1 MSLLKKNDLEYILA
15 YSIIP
20 YEFFTPLQKIK
31 LLCYFDFDIKR
42 IFNSD
47 IEEVKNL
54 LSKNKNFS
62 INFYQY
68 LKKAQLLIN
77 KKIKFITFDSQYF
90 PFDFWKNFTENSQ
103 DINNQFK
110 TFPLLLFYEGDISIL
125 STDKISI
132 IGTRRPSEISIE
144 FTSHIVKEIRKTVVS
159 GFASGIDHFAHLYAI
174 QNNLPTIA
182 VFASGTNIIY
192 PKSNLELYKNLT
204 QNNFLIL
211 SEFPPDTLPKKY
223 YFPIRNRIISALSE
237 KIICIQAAQKSGALI
252 TTNYAKEMNK
262 KIYVFYPINLEGF
275 EGNKNL
281 FNSNDASL
289 LYGAYKGKLFIKK
302 YSSLTDNLE
311 DMKVNNLNNDN
322 YHNTEEIELNI
333 DNVQFNYINNYN
345 NKLKEFE
352 LLREIF
358 IDPNRTLEYYSHK
371 VGMDARNIILAYQL
385 LIEKK
390 LIKIDNFN
398 RIYPNYSYNIIQFA
412 IK

>member
-20 YEFFTPLQKIK
+20 YELFTPLQKIQ

-47 IEEVKNL
+47 IEQIKNL
-54 LSKNKNFS
+54 LAKNKNFN

-68 LKKAQLLIN
+68 LKKARLLIN
-77 KKIKFITFDSQYF
+77 KKVKFITFDSKYF
-90 PFDFWKNFTENSQ
+90 PFECWKNLTENSK
-103 DINNQFK
+103 DINNHLK
-110 TFPLLLFYEGDISIL
+110 TYPFLLFYEGDISIL
-125 STDKISI
+125 STDKISV
-132 IGTRRPSEISIE
+132 IGTRKPSEISIE
-144 FTSHIVKEIRKTVVS
+144 FTSHIVKEIKRTVVS

-182 VFASGTNIIY
+182 IFASGTNIIY

-237 KIICIQAAQKSGALI
+237 KIICIQASKKSGALI
-252 TTNYAKEMNK
+252 TTSYAKEMNK
-262 KIYVFYPINLEGF
+262 KIYVFYPIELDGF

-281 FNSNDASL
+281 FTSNDASL
-289 LYGAYKGKLFIKK
+289 LFGAYKGKLFIKK
-302 YSSLTDNLE
+302 YSSLTDNFE
-311 DMKVNNLNNDN
+311 DMNVNNLNNDN
-322 YHNTEEIELNI
+322 SHNNEEIELNM
-333 DNVQFNYINNYN
+333 DSVQFNYINNYE
-345 NKLKEFE
+345 NKAKEFE
-352 LLREIF
+352 LLKEIF
-358 IDPNRTLEYYSHK
+358 IDPNRSLEYYSHK
-371 VGMDARNIILAYQL
+371 VKMDARNIILAYQL

-398 RIYPNYSYNIIQFA
+398 RIYPNYSSNILQFA
-412 IK
+412 VK